1 MADFQFVPG
10 TFHSFRSIAKIHLGK
25 LARDLQE
32 NQVVQFD
39 GQTLKL
45 DGIDHS
51 YYELRAGVKAGWL
64 VPQSDNISTYTPKS
78 SDTKIRAAQDKGKA
92 TKSAPI
98 TVSDD
103 ERDVGSARPKRALIR
118 ADQSEDGTVV
128 PTSFSRELK
137 NQDEEERSLGP
148 STAASRASS
157 GAVKPFV
164 AKVATEMSSDSS
176 GNEDARSVGRIS
188 SPAKQKTVI
197 RDASEAAMAAQK
209 LDNTPSPRAIL
220 NSPKGTEIFSAEAEK
235 VETILDVLN
244 PEDQAQIIRQQR
256 KAQLVSTEK
265 TRLGDT
271 KVLAEAIVVP
281 SVSDADS
288 WDMSGHWLSR
298 VKLAKEKYGD
308 NPEALAKIYA
318 VEIPSVVARIQK
330 DLSGQPP
337 LKIKTPTSIEGV
349 ILAGDDIDLGDGLKW
364 DMKIHWLSR
373 VKIAKEKYGNNP
385 EILSKILAVEAPSVV
400 SYIEKALKANPVA

>member
-10 TFHSFRSIAKIHLGK
+10 VFHSFRSISKIHLGK

-64 VPQSDNISTYTPKS
+64 VLESDNISTYIPKS

-148 STAASRASS
+148 STAAARAAS

-209 LDNTPSPRAIL
+209 LDSTPSPRAIL

-256 KAQLVSTEK
+256 KAQLVSSV
-265 TRLGDT
+265 GFAD
-271 KVLAEAIVVP
+271 KVLAEAVVVP
-281 SVSDADS
+281 SASDIDS

-298 VKLAKEKYGD
+298 VKLAKEKYGS

-400 SYIEKALKANPVA
+400 SYIEKALKTNPTA